1 MLNRAFW
8 EEAQGLRNKLLM
20 YRLRNWRI
28 TEVRED
34 LSDASIEPRLDQV
47 TLALKTLI
55 DDEEMRAQIN
65 HFVRAYNATLITDR
79 QMSVPAVVVQVLA
92 NTWYLPDET
101 LTGPRRDFTMKGLAQ
116 KVQELLDELDPDER
130 VSPRRLGSLL
140 SADLGL
146 TRRTRDPET
155 RRDALLIEEGELLA
169 LMARYGIDYPAAD

>member
-1 MLNRAFW
+1 V
-8 EEAQGLRNKLLM
+8 
-20 YRLRNWRI
+20 
-28 TEVRED
+28 TDVRED

-55 DDEEMRAQIN
+55 DDQEMRDQIN

-92 NTWYLPDET
+92 NTWYLPEET
-101 LTGPRRDFTMKGLAQ
+101 LTGPRRDFTIKGIAER
-116 KVQELLDELDPDER
+116 VQEMLNELDPDER

-146 TRRTRDPET
+146 TKRAKDPES
-155 RRDALLIEEGELLA
+155 RRDTVLVEEGELLA
-169 LMARYGIDYPAAD
+169 LMGRYGIDIPERAQAQDQ